1 MMMHE
6 MFDDNEEDI
15 EITPENLAKMMMD
28 IMNDNPNLFKI
39 LVSLLN
45 AVSEARI
52 HIDKIYER
60 LGIEE

>member
-1 MMMHE
+1 MMHE